1 MKMLLL
7 VQICLAM
14 LLAPSVMVQNNQT
27 VKQKETNDSK
37 FKVGQKW
44 SYRAR
49 PGEESS
55 YFIIVK
61 IDNDPKL
68 GRIIHISMRGLK
80 IKNPRSPDGLSEVV
94 SHMPFAEE
102 AIEKSEVKL
111 LQEKVDLP
119 DFEEGYRMW
128 REAFDAGR
136 GGIYTITVAEAV
148 TVMESVLNR

>member
-1 MKMLLL
+1 MLLL

-27 VKQKETNDSK
+27 VKQNETNDSK

-68 GRIIHISMRGLK
+68 GRIVHIAMRGLK
-80 IKNPRSPDGLSEVV
+80 IQNPRSLDGV
-94 SHMPFAEE
+94 SDRVDHLPFAGW
-102 AIEKSEVKL
+102 
-111 LQEKVDLP
+111 
-119 DFEEGYRMW
+119 FR
-128 REAFDAGR
+128 
-136 GGIYTITVAEAV
+136 
-148 TVMESVLNR
+148 